1 MADWAPES
9 FTPEQRRAASK
20 AIVRAQVLVDKL
32 DRKEFGVRNA
42 EAVGRAYS
50 RVDDLLAMLY
60 DDVYGLDAS
69 GAQWP
74 SAS

>member
-1 MADWAPES
+1 MAWEPES
-9 FTPEQRRAASK
+9 FTQEQRRAASK
-20 AIVRAQVLVDKL
+20 AIVRAQVLVDSL
-32 DRKEFGVRNA
+32 DCREFGTGSA

-60 DDVYGLDAS
+60 DDLYGLDAS
-69 GAQWP
+69 APQWP

>member
-1 MADWAPES
+1 MAWAPES
-9 FTPEQRRAASK
+9 FTHEQRRAASK
-20 AIVRAQVLVDKL
+20 AIVRAQVLL
-32 DRKEFGVRNA
+32 DSLDCKEFGIHNA

-60 DDVYGLDAS
+60 DDIYGIDAS